1 MGFPQNLTI
10 STHAPR
16 TGSDVAG
23 ATSPDTTTGFQPT
36 LPARGAT
43 REIIIDAADM
53 RISTHAPRTGSDPRG
68 GDERGGGMAFQPTLP
83 ARGATLTDAGKG
95 RKRPHFNPRS
105 PHGERPRVRLLM
117 DAGSGIS
124 THAPRTGS
132 DVQTAPNFQQRQRIS
147 THAPRTGSDG
157 RGTRPIY
164 TTSEFQPTLPARGAT
179 AKPRIMRGNAEGF
192 QPTLP
197 ARGATPF
204 PLSPLCLI

>member
-1 MGFPQNLTI
+1 
-10 STHAPR
+10 
-16 TGSDVAG
+16 
-23 ATSPDTTTGFQPT
+23 
-36 LPARGAT
+36 
-43 REIIIDAADM
+43 M

-147 THAPRTGSDG
+147 THAPRTGSDQRVMLAAREIPNFNPRSPHGERRRVTFSANREGLISTHAPRTGSDG